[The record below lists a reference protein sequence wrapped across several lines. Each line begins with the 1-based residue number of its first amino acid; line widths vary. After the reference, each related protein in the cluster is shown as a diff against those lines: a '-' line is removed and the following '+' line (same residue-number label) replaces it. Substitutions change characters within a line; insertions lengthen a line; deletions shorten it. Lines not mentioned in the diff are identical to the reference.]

1 MPPPISGIDLNSSL
15 VLFLMSCVSWLGP
28 FFEGINIRV
37 ELIYGLVLFWG
48 SCVSWPGPFF
58 EGILYSSRVNTW
70 PGPFLNELCVAAWS
84 FFEEV
89 NIKVELIH
97 GLVLF

>member
-1 MPPPISGIDLNSSL
+1 MAWS
-15 VLFLMSCVSWLGP
+15 
-28 FFEGINIRV
+28 
-37 ELIYGLVLFWG
+37 
-48 SCVSWPGPFF
+48 FF

-70 PGPFLNELCVAAWS
+70 LGPFLNELCVSAWS

-97 GLVLF
+97 SLVLFRNNCVLWLGPFLNS